1 MRGDGRCSLSVS
13 CRWSAAGSR
22 SCHTASP
29 GTSASLRPQFQPTHS
44 PLRSMDAV
52 LGISPARWRGE
63 RSDVGFARWSTL
75 SSHSLRL
82 ERRDAH
88 AANCQRTCRSAP
100 RVCPRGLPPV
110 AGLSPPP
117 SGGRCNPEQLL
128 VEQLPV
134 RSDLLLGR
142 AEVDRSGAH
151 RLVRAVLQF
160 VFHVIARRVPWKG
173 RLLRVQVGDV
183 VRAAELQRNNVV
195 DLKRAPTASPACPLS
210 RTARCAQY
218 ADALEASS
226 PTRGALSLERGTP
239 KGRRKPGRAAS
250 SIARFRTQDL
260 GIAASVCVPDHRLRE
275 DATGHSGAS
284 FTPRVRMEAT
294 GLRSCRLRHLLEW
307 AHRRR
312 SPSGRTQ
319 LGTHLGHPEAR
330 CGADARRCSDRST
343 RTPRAARCRYS
354 I

>member
-29 GTSASLRPQFQPTHS
+29 GTSPSLRPQFQPTHS
-44 PLRSMDAV
+44 PLRSMEAV

-82 ERRDAH
+82 ERRDVH
-88 AANCQRTCRSAP
+88 RANGQRTCRSAP

-117 SGGRCNPEQLL
+117 SGGRCDPEQLL

-160 VFHVIARRVPWKG
+160 VFHVVARRVPWKG

-195 DLKRAPTASPACPLS
+195 DLKRAPTARSPAAAATINNALIACLSPLPDCPLS
-210 RTARCAQY
+210 TVRRRPGGFKPHPRGLVPRTSHTKGAKETRPSSQLDCPLPDARSRN
-218 ADALEASS
+218 SS
-226 PTRGALSLERGTP
+226 ERLRSGP
-239 KGRRKPGRAAS
+239 PSPRRRN
-250 SIARFRTQDL
+250 RTQRSIFYPPGCAWRRQDCGPAVSATYWNGL
-260 GIAASVCVPDHRLRE
+260 IVVDRRGDPLSSACRRATAA
-275 DATGHSGAS
+275 
-284 FTPRVRMEAT
+284 
-294 GLRSCRLRHLLEW
+294 
-307 AHRRR
+307 
-312 SPSGRTQ
+312 
-319 LGTHLGHPEAR
+319 
-330 CGADARRCSDRST
+330 
-343 RTPRAARCRYS
+343 
-354 I
+354 